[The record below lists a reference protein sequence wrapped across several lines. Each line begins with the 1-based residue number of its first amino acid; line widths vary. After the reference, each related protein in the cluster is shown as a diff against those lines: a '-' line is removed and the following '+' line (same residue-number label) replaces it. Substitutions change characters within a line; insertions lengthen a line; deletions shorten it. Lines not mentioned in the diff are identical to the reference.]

1 MRQVK
6 TTILNSMKEIL
17 EEDERYFKIKLG
29 TIGNALISYY
39 SNKNIEKY
47 SLKSGGNEKFK
58 FNLNK
63 ENDEMYEKILEEN
76 KIENEAEYLRNIIF
90 TYINNPKYKREEI
103 LFYPIFKEIR
113 KMIDEKKKINIKY
126 NNSIRTVN
134 PYFLKVS
141 DNGSRT
147 YLFCYCEKNNDY
159 RSYKVSE
166 IESIKVSKND
176 CEIKDFKYIKEIER
190 NFDPF
195 LSYKKE
201 VKVRFTEKGEELFN
215 RVHLNRPKVKE
226 INKDREYL
234 FECDE
239 KLAQVYFPQFFSEV
253 EILEPVSLR
262 AWFKDKFFESY
273 RVYEK

>member
-47 SLKSGGNEKFK
+47 SFKSGGNEKFK

-90 TYINNPKYKREEI
+90 TYINNPKHKREEI
-103 LFYPIFKEIR
+103 LFYPIFEEIR
-113 KMIDEKKKINIKY
+113 KTIDEKKKINIKY

-253 EILEPVSLR
+253 EILEPASLR
-262 AWFKDKFFESY
+262 AWFKDKFLESY
-273 RVYEK
+273 RVYGE